1 MWSKHHY
8 SSLQCHMI
16 FRNHS
21 NMQSKWITC
30 SYTVASTTW
39 GHHLSYCFRFRWRIA
54 RINKHIQKKRRRNEE
69 EECVCSTDPDW
80 REMPQSCASHQHLH
94 MKNPPSYGAQSLWIF
109 IKTGLLLPVFCLFS
123 LDSLTLLSRVP
134 VRCIQTSA
142 PLMSLN
148 RNKNELKWKDYVSFK
163 KTFSPKN

>member
-1 MWSKHHY
+1 M
-8 SSLQCHMI
+8 
-16 FRNHS
+16 
-21 NMQSKWITC
+21 
-30 SYTVASTTW
+30 ASTTW

-54 RINKHIQKKRRRNEE
+54 RINKHIQKKEE
-69 EECVCSTDPDW
+69 EETRRRSAFVPLTRPEE
-80 REMPQSCASHQHLH
+80 RMPQSCASHQ
-94 MKNPPSYGAQSLWIF
+94 PSAHEKSSFIRSTEPVEF

-148 RNKNELKWKDYVSFK
+148 RNKNELKWKDICQL
-163 KTFSPKN
+163 